1 MKKKRMLAGCMVAV
15 LVISS
20 MNISA
25 DAATDNEKEE
35 VVYVVTDAGGE
46 VDTVNV
52 VNIFGSGKVTDYGKY
67 SNVKMLNNTEAIKQD
82 GDTVSFDTSLDKVYY
97 QGTLEDAQLP
107 WDIQFTYLLDGKEIS
122 PEQLA
127 GKSGSLEIHIQIT
140 ENKDGEESFYDNYA
154 LQANI
159 TLDTSRCKNIKAE
172 DATLANVGSD
182 KQISYTVLPGKGLDA
197 SITTDVTDFE
207 MDAATINGVRMNLN
221 LDLDE
226 DELTKQVTEIM
237 DATKKLND
245 GATELADN
253 SDTLVNGADSLS
265 QGTASMNGG
274 LNSLNQGISSM
285 QTALNQLN
293 ENPQTLTNG
302 SAQVLQTL
310 KQIQTALS
318 DVSLSADELQALLTG
333 SSQVRQGIQNSYDGA
348 VNLQQNT
355 SYEAYKAALAQNGLD
370 IDQLQTMNAQTMSQ
384 IDTQIANLNDSIV
397 QLQQKPDYATNADY
411 QNMVSQMQSQIT
423 ALSAAKTTVAVN
435 NQSVNGTAQYFNGVS
450 SGASD
455 LVTGLSKLNGLYATF
470 DDSVNAYANTLS
482 DLSNNISSLKTAID
496 QLTASYEQLDGGV
509 NAYTDGVSSL
519 ASAYNKIANGANT
532 LTQNS
537 TRLVS
542 GSQSLAQGSAQLSDG
557 IKTLN
562 DGTNEFYEK
571 TEGMDDKISD
581 ELNDNLGSLLDD
593 DYDVVSFVS
602 DKNTNVSSVQFVMK
616 TTEIKQ
622 EETAETTE
630 ETTED
635 TGFFQKFLNL
645 FHK

>member
-67 SNVKMLNNTEAIKQD
+67 SNVKMLNNTEAIEQD
-82 GDTVSFDTSLDKVYY
+82 GDTISFDTSLDKVYY

-140 ENKDGEESFYDNYA
+140 ENQDGEESFYDNYA

-159 TLDTSRCKNIKAE
+159 TLDTTRCKNIKAE

-197 SITTDVTDFE
+197 SITADVTDFE

-293 ENPQTLTNG
+293 ENPQALTNG

-310 KQIQTALS
+310 KQIQSALS
-318 DVSLSADELQALLTG
+318 GVSLSTEQLQLLLT
-333 SSQVRQGIQNSYDGA
+333 SSAQIKQGIKGSYDGA
-348 VNLQQNT
+348 LDLQQKT
-355 SYEAYKAALAQNGLD
+355 SYEAYKTALAGNGLD
-370 IDQLQTMNAQTMSQ
+370 VASLQATNTQTVTS
-384 IDTQIANLNDSIV
+384 IDTQIDSLNTQIT
-397 QLQQKPDYATNADY
+397 QMEQRPDYGTNADY
-411 QNMVSQMQSQIT
+411 QNMVSQMESQIT
-423 ALSAAKTTVAVN
+423 ALNSAKTTIVAN
-435 NQSVNGTAQYFNGVS
+435 NQMINGTLQYFSNVS
-450 SGASD
+450 SGTSD
-455 LVTGLSKLNGLYATF
+455 LVTGLSNLNNSYATF
-470 DDSVNAYANTLS
+470 DTSINSYAATLS
-482 DLSNNISSLKTAID
+482 DLSTQIGSLKTAID

-509 NAYTDGVSSL
+509 NAYTGGVSSL
-519 ASAYNKIANGANT
+519 AAAYNKIAAGANA

-542 GSQSLAQGSAQLSDG
+542 GSQSLAQGSTLLSDG

-562 DGTNEFYEK
+562 DGTNEFYQQ
-571 TEGMDDKISD
+571 TENMDEKISD
-581 ELNDNLGSLLDD
+581 EIDDNLGALLED

-602 DKNTNVSSVQFVMK
+602 DKNTNVSSVQFVIK

-635 TGFFQKFLNL
+635 TGFLQKFLNL